1 MMEMFDENVFDDKC
15 ARQQRFGQKER
26 FKEREKRIKSIVR
39 ECGKHSH
46 FLKKMSMRD
55 VEKFCYE

>member
-1 MMEMFDENVFDDKC
+1 MEMFDENVFDDKS

-39 ECGKHSH
+39 ERGKNAH
-46 FLKKMSMRD
+46 FTKKMSMRD